1 MNTLSS
7 YTGKIIEVELSSK
20 KNITGKLIE
29 VGSDIV
35 VLFNGKHFVY
45 FPVKHIVSMR
55 NGEST
60 DNEFINTDSSP
71 IDKNGNLMSLREIL
85 TNASGIFVEIYLS
98 GNHTVY
104 GYITHI
110 QDDYVVLESPVFKN
124 VILPIAHI
132 KWLIPYLSKTPY
144 QIKTDQSK
152 VIPRES
158 FAHTFEDQLK
168 TFTGKIVI
176 FGFGKDPQNVGL
188 LLKVGNNLVELITG
202 DGQILY
208 LNIDHIK
215 SLHGSHI

>member
-29 VGSDIV
+29 VGLDII

-45 FPVKHIVSMR
+45 FPVKHIISVR

-60 DNEFINTDSSP
+60 DDEFINTDSSP

-85 TNASGIFVEIYLS
+85 INASGIFVEVYLS

-110 QDDYVVLESPVFKN
+110 QDDYVVFDSPAFKN
-124 VILPIAHI
+124 IILPTAHI

-144 QIKTDQSK
+144 QIKNESSK
-152 VIPRES
+152 AIPGES
-158 FAHTFEDQLK
+158 FAHTLEEQLK

-188 LLKVGNNLVELITG
+188 LLKVGKNLVELITG

-215 SLHGSHI
+215 SLHGSKV